1 MSRLSE
7 LRKQNNLTQVQLAEL
22 VSSSRRTIQN
32 IENHV
37 KVPSVVLALKIA
49 QVLNTTVEDLF
60 SDYITEKEGVGSKN
74 E

>member
-22 VSSSRRTIQN
+22 IGSSRRTIQN
-32 IENHV
+32 IENYV

-49 QVLNTTVEDLF
+49 HVLNTTVEDLF
-60 SDYITEKEGVGSKN
+60 SDYITEQEGVGSKN

>member
-1 MSRLSE
+1 MSRLSK

-22 VSSSRRTIQN
+22 IGSSRRTIQN
-32 IENHV
+32 IENYV
-37 KVPSVVLALKIA
+37 KVPSVVLAIKIA

>member
-1 MSRLSE
+1 MSNLSNI
-7 LRKQNNLTQVQLAEL
+7 RKQHNITQRSLASTVG
-22 VSSSRRTIQN
+22 VSVGTIQN
-32 IENHV
+32 IEAKK

-49 QVLNTTVEDLF
+49 NVFNSSVEDLF

>member
-1 MSRLSE
+1 MSRLSQ
-7 LRKQNNLTQVQLAEL
+7 LRKQNNITQVQLANL
-22 VSSSRRTIQN
+22 VGVSDRTIQN
-32 IENHV
+32 IESQR
-37 KVPSVVLALKIA
+37 KVPNVGLALKIA

>member
-37 KVPSVVLALKIA
+37 KVPSVVLAIRIA
-49 QVLNTTVEDLF
+49 HVLNTTVEDLF

>member
-1 MSRLSE
+1 MSRLSQ
-7 LRKQNNLTQVQLAEL
+7 LRKQNNITQVQLANL
-22 VSSSRRTIQN
+22 VGVSDRTIQN
-32 IENHV
+32 IESQR